1 MAAYLIFTRLRTKDQ
16 AELDKYFA
24 SGEASDDLPFT
35 ILVGYGEQVV
45 LEGCGHEGMVVLEF
59 ENFQAA
65 RDWYESPFYQRIS
78 RHRWRG
84 GDYQVTLVEGV
95 PTAAG

>member
-1 MAAYLIFTRLRTKDQ
+1 MAAYLIFTRIRTKDQ

-24 SGEASDDLPFT
+24 SGELTDDLPFT
-35 ILVGYGEQVV
+35 VLVGYGEQEV
-45 LEGCGHEGMVVLEF
+45 LEGDGHEGMVVLEF
-59 ENFQAA
+59 ENSRAA

-84 GDYQVTLVEGV
+84 ADYQVTLVEGV
-95 PTAAG
+95 PTGEG